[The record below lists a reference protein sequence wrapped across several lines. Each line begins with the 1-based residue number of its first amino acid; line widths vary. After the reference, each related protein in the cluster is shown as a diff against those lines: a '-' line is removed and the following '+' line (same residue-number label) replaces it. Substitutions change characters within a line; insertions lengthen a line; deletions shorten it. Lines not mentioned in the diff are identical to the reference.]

1 MIVVTCCGAKRF
13 VVRPCFDLHSPMEK
27 TGRKT
32 IYDEPMDGYNIRLTA
47 SQAIKARRLGHGN
60 MAEGVRFALDHPQV
74 SAGRV
79 TPPRSHPTT

>member
-1 MIVVTCCGAKRF
+1 
-13 VVRPCFDLHSPMEK
+13 MEK

-60 MAEGVRFALDHPQV
+60 MAVGVRFAIDRLLVGTTQGV
-74 SAGRV
+74 LAR
-79 TPPRSHPTT
+79 TRPPA